1 MRLFIL
7 VKAICCLAFKPS
19 PTTLKQIKNLL
30 FCDKTES
37 GSGYKG
43 SEILVATNE
52 GQAAKNKEQLNKA
65 SFRNYQGGLT
75 NLNSHN

>member
-1 MRLFIL
+1 MGLFIL
-7 VKAICCLAFKPS
+7 VKAICCLAFKHS
-19 PTTLKQIKNLL
+19 PFALEQIKNLL

-37 GSGYKG
+37 GLGNKG
-43 SEILVATNE
+43 SEILAAANE

-75 NLNSHN
+75 NLNPHN

>member
-1 MRLFIL
+1 MRLFIS
-7 VKAICCLAFKPS
+7 VKAICCFAFKHS
-19 PTTLKQIKNLL
+19 PFALEQIKNLL

-37 GSGYKG
+37 GNEG
-43 SEILVATNE
+43 SEILAATNE

-75 NLNSHN
+75 NLNPHN